1 MSRSGLRLLRPFGL
15 GCILPILLLG
25 LGGCDV
31 VEPPGT
37 LLEHGQWRMATHF
50 ATPKVDGLSI
60 DALRRQLPAD
70 TERSECRTPVIRTGP
85 QVIEMF
91 NLHQDACTLTQA
103 TADNGK
109 VEAKGECPALAV
121 RIASGGGGAGFKI
134 DDSDSWIK
142 IGGTYEPRYVSLDAA
157 IVMTVT
163 TDRGETSRL
172 TVNATHIAERTGDC
186 S

>member
-1 MSRSGLRLLRPFGL
+1 MLLIVP
-15 GCILPILLLG
+15 LG
-25 LGGCDV
+25 LGGCGV
-31 VEPPGT
+31 AEPPGT
-37 LLEHGQWRMATHF
+37 PLEHGQWRTTTHF

-70 TERSECRTPVIRTGP
+70 TERSECKTPVIRTGP
-85 QVIEMF
+85 KFIEMF
-91 NLHQDACTLTQA
+91 NLRQDACSLTQA
-103 TADNGK
+103 KAENGS
-109 VEAKGECPALAV
+109 VEAKGECPALAAK
-121 RIASGGGGAGFKI
+121 IASGGGGSGYKI
-134 DDSDSWIK
+134 DDTDSWIK
-142 IGGTYEPRYVSLDAA
+142 VGGTYEPRYVSLDAE